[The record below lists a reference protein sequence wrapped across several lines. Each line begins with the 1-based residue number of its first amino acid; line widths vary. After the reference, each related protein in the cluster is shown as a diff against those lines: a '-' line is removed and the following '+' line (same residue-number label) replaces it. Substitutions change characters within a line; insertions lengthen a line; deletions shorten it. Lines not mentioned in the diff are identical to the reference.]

1 MQKGQ
6 VFPVSR
12 QLVHMVKEKSR
23 LQNKDAPLREHLA
36 AIEARQAQD
45 TEFYLRACAL
55 RLERGL

>member
-1 MQKGQ
+1 M
-6 VFPVSR
+6 FPVSR